1 MTLTVQ
7 HNVSLQPFNTLRVEA
22 KAREWVEVRSQEDC
36 AQLPA
41 LCRDK
46 KILILGGGSNLVLA
60 GDVNG
65 LVIHNQLRG
74 IECVRQDEQH
84 VWVQV
89 AGGENWDAFV
99 AHAVAQGWHGLE
111 NLSAIPG
118 SVGAAPVQNIG
129 AYGVELKDALDS
141 VTVLHLQDGR
151 IQTLT
156 RAECRFAYR
165 DSIFKSAF
173 KTNYLITYVTLRLQ
187 RQPTL
192 KLEYGEIRS
201 ALQSA
206 GLDEATLTP
215 QQLRELIMDIRA
227 RKLPDPAVQPNVGSF
242 FKNPVISRAQLTRL
256 QQRWPELVSYPV
268 DADHVKIAAGWLLDR
283 LGWKGRQWGRAKVH
297 DRQALV
303 LVNSGDNARDLLALK
318 NAMQADVREQ
328 TGIEL
333 EVEPLIVGGHE

>member
-7 HNVSLQPFNTLRVEA
+7 HNVSLQPFNTLHVAA
-22 KAREWVEVRSQEDC
+22 KAREWVEIRSPEDC
-36 AQLPA
+36 TRLPA

-46 KILILGGGSNLVLA
+46 NILILGGGSNLVLA
-60 GDVNG
+60 GDIDG

-74 IECVRQDEQH
+74 IECLRQDEQH

-99 AHAVAQGWHGLE
+99 AHAVMQGWYGLE

-129 AYGVELKDALDS
+129 AYGVELKDVLES

-151 IQTLT
+151 T
-156 RAECRFAYR
+156 RRLSRDECRFAYR
-165 DSIFKSAF
+165 DSIFKSEL
-173 KTNYLITYVTLRLQ
+173 KTHWLITHVTLRLR
-187 RQPTL
+187 RQPVL

-206 GLDEATLTP
+206 GMDEAGLMP
-215 QQLRELIMDIRA
+215 QQLRQLIIDIRA

-242 FKNPVISRAQLTRL
+242 FKNPVISREQLARL

-268 DADHVKIAAGWLLDR
+268 DAGHVKVAAGWLLDR
-283 LGWKGRQWGRAKVH
+283 LGWKGRQWGSAKVH
-297 DRQALV
+297 DHQALV
-303 LVNSGDNARDLLALK
+303 LVNHGDNARDLLALK
-318 NAMQADVREQ
+318 DAMQADVQEQ
-328 TGIEL
+328 TGIAL
-333 EVEPLIVGGHE
+333 EVEPLIVGGH

>member
-7 HNVSLQPFNTLRVEA
+7 HNVSLQPFNTLRVDA

-129 AYGVELKDALDS
+129 AYGVELKDVLES
-141 VTVLHLQDGR
+141 VTVLHLQNGR
-151 IQTLT
+151 TQILA

-173 KTNYLITYVTLRLQ
+173 KTNHLITHVTLRLQ
-187 RQPTL
+187 RRPTL

-215 QQLRELIMDIRA
+215 QQLRELIIDIRA

-268 DADHVKIAAGWLLDR
+268 DAGHVKIAAGWLLDR
-283 LGWKGRQWGRAKVH
+283 LGWKGRQWGSAKVH